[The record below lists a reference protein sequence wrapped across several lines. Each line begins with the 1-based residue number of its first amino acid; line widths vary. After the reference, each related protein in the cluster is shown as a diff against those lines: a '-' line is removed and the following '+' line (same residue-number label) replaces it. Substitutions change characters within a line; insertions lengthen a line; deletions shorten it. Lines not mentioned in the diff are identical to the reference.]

1 MALIDSYRR
10 DVASKKEQKTKILR
24 DKAKEMD
31 KISKETKK
39 ILDAKTAIQ
48 RTKSQS
54 TINSKLRT
62 IQRSEKNLS
71 NLNKRVAKLDEKISK
86 LDKEI
91 INAERK
97 VRKEEEKIEA
107 QRLKDEKKRILESER
122 QSKKIEMEIKKQG
135 INQQNMQ
142 NSIDNLKKVPEEII
156 VLFLSANPIGTE
168 HLRLDEEA
176 REIEDMIR
184 KSKHRESVRFISKW
198 AVRPLDILQAINEYN
213 PTIIHFSGHGSE
225 DNELALENP
234 DGTTKLTSKEAIVQ
248 SMTTASDNIKL
259 VFFNNCYSSE
269 QAKSVI
275 KYVDFSIGMN
285 DSIGDRAAIIFA
297 AQFYSAIGFG
307 KTISDSF
314 NQSKSALMLEGI
326 PEESTPEL
334 YSKVEGMEKNVIL
347 VKPKEVR

>member
-10 DVASKKEQKTKILR
+10 NVVNKKDQRTKILR
-24 DKAKEMD
+24 NKAREMD

-39 ILDAKTAIQ
+39 ILDAKSAIQ

-54 TINSKLRT
+54 TMKSKLRA
-62 IQRSEKNLS
+62 IQSSEKNLS
-71 NLNKRVAKLDEKISK
+71 DLNKKFATLDEKISQ

-91 INAERK
+91 TSGEKK
-97 VRKEEEKIEA
+97 VGKEEEKIEA
-107 QRLKDEKKRILESER
+107 QRSKDEKKRILESER
-122 QSKKIEMEIKKQG
+122 QAKKLEMEIKKQG
-135 INQQNMQ
+135 AHQEEIQS
-142 NSIDNLKKVPEEII
+142 SIERLQEVPEEIV
-156 VLFLSANPIGTE
+156 VLFLSANPIDTQQ
-168 HLRLDEEA
+168 LRLDEEA

-184 KSKHRESVRFISKW
+184 KSKHRESVKFISKW

-248 SMTTASDNIKL
+248 SMATASDNIKL
-259 VFFNNCYSSE
+259 VFFNNCYSNE

-275 KYVDFSIGMN
+275 NHVDFSIGMN
-285 DSIGDRAAIIFA
+285 DSIGDKAAIIFA

-307 KTISDSF
+307 KTIYNSF

-326 PEESTPEL
+326 PEENTPEL
-334 YSKVEGMEKNVIL
+334 YSKVEGTEESVIL
-347 VKPKEVR
+347 VKPKGVI